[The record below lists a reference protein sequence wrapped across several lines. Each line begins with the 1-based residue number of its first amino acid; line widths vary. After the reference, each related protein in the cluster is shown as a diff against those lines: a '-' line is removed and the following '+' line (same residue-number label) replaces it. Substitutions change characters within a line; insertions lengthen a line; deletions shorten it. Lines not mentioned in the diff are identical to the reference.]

1 MTVLCYKNHLKFFFQ
16 IKNILKNCISILNKS
31 KMLGIRGVL
40 VEVFAYPIY
49 SIWKKKSSRFNN
61 PFHYIAP

>member
-49 SIWKKKSSRFNN
+49 STWKKN
-61 PFHYIAP
+61 PVVLIIPFII